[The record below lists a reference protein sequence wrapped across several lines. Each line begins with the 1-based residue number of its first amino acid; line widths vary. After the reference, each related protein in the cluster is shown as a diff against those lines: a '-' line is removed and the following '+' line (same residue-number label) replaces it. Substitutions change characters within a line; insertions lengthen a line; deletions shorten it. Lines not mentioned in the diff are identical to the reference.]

1 LFCER
6 EDFAIN
12 FIKAENLDAAGSQIE
27 RIKIDGNVL
36 SPKQAELPDTG
47 KSHQIRF
54 IFK

>member
-1 LFCER
+1 M
-6 EDFAIN
+6 D
-12 FIKAENLDAAGSQIE
+12 FIKVENLDAADSQIE

-47 KSHQIRF
+47 NSHEIRF